1 MKGCSNIMKQD
12 KNKLLSKSIAAV
24 SNMFMPLM
32 NLLCA
37 GGIMK
42 GALLI
47 SWILVTRDENIVY

>member
-1 MKGCSNIMKQD
+1 MKQD